1 MYRLCKAYVI
11 LFIRCHEMHLHC
23 FFFFVFFCL
32 LSIARLMRLDHTE
45 RVCWRKFSSMDNA
58 LKSFHH
64 DSYVISLSG
73 VVVKWSRRCRVQV
86 RLCTLLFY
94 LLSLFFTVFGLFC
107 LLNCFV
113 VFSINI
119 YLNNCYLVKCNKQ
132 KEKHCVSRAKIE
144 Y

>member
-1 MYRLCKAYVI
+1 M
-11 LFIRCHEMHLHC
+11 C
-23 FFFFVFFCL
+23 FFIHSLPWNAFTLFLFFL

-45 RVCWRKFSSMDNA
+45 RVRWRKFSSMDNA

-64 DSYVISLSG
+64 ESYVISLSG
-73 VVVKWSRRCRVQV
+73 VVVKWSRRCRVHV
-86 RLCTLLFY
+86 RPCTLLFFY
-94 LLSLFFTVFGLFC
+94 LLSFFFSVFGLFC

-119 YLNNCYLVKCNKQ
+119 YLNYCYLIKCNKQ
-132 KEKHCVSRAKIE
+132 KEKYCVSRAKIE